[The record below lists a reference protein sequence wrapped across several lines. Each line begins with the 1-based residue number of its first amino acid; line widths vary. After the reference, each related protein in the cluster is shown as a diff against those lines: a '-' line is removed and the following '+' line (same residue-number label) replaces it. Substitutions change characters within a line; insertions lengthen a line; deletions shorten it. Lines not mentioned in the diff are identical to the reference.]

1 MKEEK
6 EIGAKATIKEEVIK
20 KRTLDELLAEDK
32 ELQSQYDAKVTKSI
46 KTAKIKWAE
55 ERKSKK
61 KNNKKIQQQLEKEKS
76 EKYKALVELNA
87 YKLKEETIKLENC
100 SRTINKILE
109 EICK

>member
-1 MKEEK
+1 MGQGEKLEEEK
-6 EIGAKATIKEEVIK
+6 EGIK
-20 KRTLDELLAEDK
+20 KKTLDELLAEDK
-32 ELQSQYDAKVTKSI
+32 ELQSQYDTKVTKSI

-55 ERKSKK
+55 ERKVKK
-61 KNNKKIQQQLEKEKS
+61 NNNKKIQQQLEKEKS